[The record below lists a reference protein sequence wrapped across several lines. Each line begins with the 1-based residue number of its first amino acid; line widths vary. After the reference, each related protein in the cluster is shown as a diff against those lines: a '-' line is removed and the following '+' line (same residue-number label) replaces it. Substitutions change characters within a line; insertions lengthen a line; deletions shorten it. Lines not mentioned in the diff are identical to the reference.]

1 MTATQRGR
9 EVERWH
15 VGTACWRPL
24 DRLTRFPVASIGWH
38 GAPLIGERAAT
49 HWWRGDDLR
58 RDAGWYTEQEMS
70 GVGDRV
76 EEAFSPYPHVDFLD
90 VLSSTPRT
98 AANEG

>member
-1 MTATQRGR
+1 
-9 EVERWH
+9 
-15 VGTACWRPL
+15 
-24 DRLTRFPVASIGWH
+24 
-38 GAPLIGERAAT
+38 
-49 HWWRGDDLR
+49 
-58 RDAGWYTEQEMS
+58 MS